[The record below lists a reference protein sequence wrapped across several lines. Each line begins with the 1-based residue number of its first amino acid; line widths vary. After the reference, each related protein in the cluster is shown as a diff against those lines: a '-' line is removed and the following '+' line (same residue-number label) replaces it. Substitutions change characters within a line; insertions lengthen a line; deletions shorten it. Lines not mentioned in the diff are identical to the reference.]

1 MWRDDGSIFIKGGA
15 RTKGSGE
22 VGLGGALTI
31 FFEYLDVFDGEFSSN

>member
-15 RTKGSGE
+15 STKGSGE
-22 VGLGGALTI
+22 VGLGGALTV